1 MSAVSP
7 PRNQTAPTA
16 SEEEGRAAA
25 LARMAAAYRA
35 LMRRRF
41 AWLLVLFVIAIAAF
55 IADLGL
61 GPSRLGLGD
70 IIRGMLRPGALSA
83 AEVAIL
89 WEVRLPQALLAV
101 LVGIALATA
110 GAEMQTILGNPL
122 ASPFTLGVSSSASF
136 GAALAIVLGIGI
148 PGVPQTWL
156 ISANAFV
163 FSLLIVLVL
172 QAVVRWRGSGT
183 DILVLCGI
191 ALFFTF
197 NALVALTLFLASQQ
211 ALQQLVFWTM
221 GSLSRA
227 SWDKVQVLLVAV
239 LATLPFAQR
248 AAWSMMALRLGEDR
262 ARSLGVNVSRL
273 RLAALLRVS
282 VMTAMAIAFVGT
294 IGFVG
299 LAGPHIA
306 RLTIGEDHRLL
317 LPASALTGA
326 IIMSLASVAS
336 KTIIPGVLIP
346 IGIVTAMVGLPVF
359 FSLIFSRRRAI

>member
-7 PRNQTAPTA
+7 QAGRGQGDA
-16 SEEEGRAAA
+16 SPDL
-25 LARMAAAYRA
+25 LARTEAAYRA
-35 LMRRRF
+35 LMWRRMI
-41 AWLLVLFVIAIAAF
+41 WLVLVALVALAAF
-55 IADLGL
+55 IADLGT
-61 GPSRLGLGD
+61 GPSRLGLGGALGG
-70 IIRGMLRPGALSA
+70 ILRPDSLSGAEA
-83 AEVAIL
+83 AIL
-89 WEVRLPQALLAV
+89 WEVRLPQAVLAV
-101 LVGIALATA
+101 LVGLALATA
-110 GAEMQTILGNPL
+110 GAEMQTILDNPL

-163 FSLLIVLVL
+163 FATIVVLVL

-197 NALVALTLFLASQQ
+197 NALVALTQFLASQQ

-227 SWDKVQVLLVAV
+227 SWDKVRVLALVLLV
-239 LATLPFAQR
+239 TLPFAQR
-248 AAWSMMALRLGEDR
+248 AAWPMMALRLGEDR
-262 ARSLGVNVSRL
+262 ARSLGINIARL
-273 RLAALLRVS
+273 RLMALLRVS
-282 VMTAMAIAFVGT
+282 LMTSTAIAFVGT

-306 RLTIGEDHRLL
+306 RLLL
-317 LPASALTGA
+317 GRITASCC
-326 IIMSLASVAS
+326 
-336 KTIIPGVLIP
+336 P
-346 IGIVTAMVGLPVF
+346 
-359 FSLIFSRRRAI
+359 RAP